1 MPSRNCIG
9 VVLAG
14 GANTRFGGALKGLLP
29 LGGKRIVDRVLAA
42 LAQAADELIVIA
54 GDPAVREALP
64 GIPVHADTRR
74 ERGSLVGLHSGVSRA
89 TDGALV
95 VAWDMPFVTSAL
107 LLELRRLGEAHE
119 AAIIPEGPRGPEP
132 LCAYYPRACAE
143 AMERQL
149 AAGSLRLGALIDAL
163 PSRRVLPRAD
173 VKRFGMPAR
182 LFANINSPGDLEAA
196 RRSLR
201 RPRRRTGKS

>member
-1 MPSRNCIG
+1 

-14 GANTRFGGALKGLLP
+14 GANARYGGTLKGFLP
-29 LGGKRIVDRVLAA
+29 LGRQRIVDRVLAA
-42 LAQAADELIVIA
+42 LQASADETIVIA
-54 GDPAVREALP
+54 NDPAIARALP
-64 GIPVHADTRR
+64 GVRVQGDMRA
-74 ERGSLVGLHSGVSRA
+74 ERGGLSGLYSALVQS
-89 TDGALV
+89 TDAALV